1 MLPQTRLEKTLGG
14 TQIAKDV
21 CSSDL
26 CSRKSFVHR
35 HEIHARRIF
44 LSKRNSLVRVECC
57 RKPGWR
63 KLWAVPHFFADLC
76 ALCESSV
83 LSLRFPCRNKEI
95 TAEER
100 ERSHRGRRENSS
112 PGNHP
117 FAEFASHSLI

>member
-63 KLWAVPHFFADLC
+63 KLWAVPRSQKTC
-76 ALCESSV
+76 ALPIFAQENPSC
-83 LSLRFPCRNKEI
+83 I
-95 TAEER
+95 AT
-100 ERSHRGRRENSS
+100 RSTHEGFS
-112 PGNHP
+112 
-117 FAEFASHSLI
+117 